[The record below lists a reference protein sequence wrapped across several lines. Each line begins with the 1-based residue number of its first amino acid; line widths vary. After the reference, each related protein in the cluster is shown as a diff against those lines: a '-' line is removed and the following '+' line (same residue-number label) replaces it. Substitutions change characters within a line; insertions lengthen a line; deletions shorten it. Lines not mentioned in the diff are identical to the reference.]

1 MNRHRLWGL
10 ARTYWFDALIVA
22 AIGLEIAWVVVSR
35 GTEDGP
41 SGPLWFDVLFA
52 LGSTVPLFARRR
64 FPFGAPATVGVV
76 FAAGSFVD
84 DRVTPSGLVPVLTA
98 FAVFVLFGLIR
109 NRTQAIAG
117 LALGIGVTAIISHN
131 DPKGSVGNFTF
142 TSIAFTIAWAIGFAL
157 GRKFNE
163 AEEAKERARPRRAG
177 AGGAGA
183 ARRRGRAYADR
194 ARAARRR
201 RSQCQRHDRPGLG
214 GTPPAPATSGEGA

>member
-10 ARTYWFDALIVA
+10 ARTFWFDALIVA

-131 DPKGSVGNFTF
+131 DPKGSVGR
-142 TSIAFTIAWAIGFAL
+142 SAS
-157 GRKFNE
+157 RS
-163 AEEAKERARPRRAG
+163 G
-177 AGGAGA
+177 ASST
-183 ARRRGRAYADR
+183 RRRK
-194 ARAARRR
+194 R
-201 RSQCQRHDRPGLG
+201 RSAS
-214 GTPPAPATSGEGA
+214 PAPSGSGWSGRGSPSRTSVRGSRASCTTWSVTVSAS